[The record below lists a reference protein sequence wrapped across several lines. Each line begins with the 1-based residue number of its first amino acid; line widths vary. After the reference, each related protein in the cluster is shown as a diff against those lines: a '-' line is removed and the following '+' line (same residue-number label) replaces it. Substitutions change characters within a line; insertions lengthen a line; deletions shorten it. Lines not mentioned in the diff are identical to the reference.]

1 MQVAEE
7 ERLVRGTGLA
17 RGASAT
23 ISPDAWNVSSAKRNG
38 RWIGSVKDVILRISP
53 SVCGVSPVTSLKT
66 LQLTQPELLLE
77 LLPGQ
82 PMLIPM
88 MIHTMTTLLQLE
100 LLVTENTLPVTFLP
114 VITRGLLLE
123 TFLLP
128 ETTLETTLHL
138 QGAEI
143 THLLQPATLLPD
155 LHQQQQEHQLMMSGC
170 ASSVERQT
178 TLTGRGV
185 SPALALDPDQP
196 GVR

>member
-1 MQVAEE
+1 M
-7 ERLVRGTGLA
+7 RGTGLA

-23 ISPDAWNVSSAKRNG
+23 ISPGAWNVSSAKRNG

-66 LQLTQPELLLE
+66 LQLTQPGLLLE

-143 THLLQPATLLPD
+143 TRLLQPATLLPD
-155 LHQQQQEHQLMMSGC
+155 LHQQQDLQPMMSGC

-178 TLTGRGV
+178 TLTERDV